1 MSFTPFTYLVVCLIV
16 QFWILNDFV
25 NSIGKKIYFLYFFNF
40 FYCLNILTTPALG
53 YIYYPANDDLSKLWG
68 WYMKVPEVIYMQNTI
83 PSVIILQL
91 FIKLF
96 DNKIN
101 NIQQLSN
108 IIYNIKQSAS
118 ENGKIGI
125 KLLCIGILSNYI
137 PRIFGPLEYVL
148 YLLYLLIYVAPLY
161 IYYSNSKYKI
171 PLLIF
176 NVIFL
181 LKDTLS
187 SGMFGEIFTLL
198 MATISIVS
206 IGVKVR
212 YELKLAGLIVLFAGI
227 VAIQIIKPVYR
238 EITWKNKVVDGISSN
253 KFGAFTDLIK
263 FSVLNYDKL
272 LNKQVLF
279 GTYFRF
285 NQGLILSKVYD
296 YIPNHKGYRNG
307 KDLPS
312 LLASVVV
319 PRLFWKDKPV
329 AGGVYNMLTYTGT
342 KMRGTS
348 MNISPIGEAYGNFGK
363 WGPFYLVFY
372 VGILSWW
379 LNIFIKKCLLYPKLL
394 LWAPQIFYF
403 SLGNNADTIYVMTGV
418 FKSLIFVILF
428 YYFMRLFKI
437 KLF

>member
-148 YLLYLLIYVAPLY
+148 YLFSSSGIKEGSMPRNLKTLRIIFSMSSDNSSY
-161 IYYSNSKYKI
+161 IKI
-171 PLLIF
+171 L
-176 NVIFL
+176 
-181 LKDTLS
+181 TLS
-187 SGMFGEIFTLL
+187 
-198 MATISIVS
+198 
-206 IGVKVR
+206 
-212 YELKLAGLIVLFAGI
+212 
-227 VAIQIIKPVYR
+227 
-238 EITWKNKVVDGISSN
+238 
-253 KFGAFTDLIK
+253 
-263 FSVLNYDKL
+263 
-272 LNKQVLF
+272 
-279 GTYFRF
+279 
-285 NQGLILSKVYD
+285 
-296 YIPNHKGYRNG
+296 
-307 KDLPS
+307 LP
-312 LLASVVV
+312 
-319 PRLFWKDKPV
+319 K
-329 AGGVYNMLTYTGT
+329 
-342 KMRGTS
+342 TS
-348 MNISPIGEAYGNFGK
+348 MYRFTCS
-363 WGPFYLVFY
+363 
-372 VGILSWW
+372 
-379 LNIFIKKCLLYPKLL
+379 
-394 LWAPQIFYF
+394 
-403 SLGNNADTIYVMTGV
+403 
-418 FKSLIFVILF
+418 
-428 YYFMRLFKI
+428 
-437 KLF
+437 